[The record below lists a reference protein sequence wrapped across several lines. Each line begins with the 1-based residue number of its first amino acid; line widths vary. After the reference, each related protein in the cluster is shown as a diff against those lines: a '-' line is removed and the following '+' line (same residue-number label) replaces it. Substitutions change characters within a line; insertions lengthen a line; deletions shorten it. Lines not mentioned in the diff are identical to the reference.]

1 MDNRC
6 LHETKTSG
14 VATVAEKMSK
24 DENSVSIT
32 ETELGKSVLSLKE
45 VLQTFERESDMFNL
59 KVRVDHEETEYRT
72 VILSKNKAE
81 IDGKKKVI
89 VIIRDITDKVR
100 L

>member
-1 MDNRC
+1 
-6 LHETKTSG
+6 
-14 VATVAEKMSK
+14 
-24 DENSVSIT
+24 
-32 ETELGKSVLSLKE
+32 
-45 VLQTFERESDMFNL
+45 MFNL